1 MGDYVVIKMIQDRI
15 RANRTKKPKASAN
28 WFRDPR
34 GEAPYRYWDGERWTE
49 DTATSL
55 P

>member
-1 MGDYVVIKMIQDRI
+1 MSEYVAFKMIRDRV
-15 RANRTKKPKASAN
+15 RSRKPAAAAN

-34 GEAPYRYWDGERWTE
+34 GEAPYRYWDGAQWTDE
-49 DTATSL
+49 TADAL